1 MDNITKQKA
10 VEIIK
15 KAFDL
20 KDFNNREDGKSFYR
34 EDGESVSFFF
44 DTRQY
49 DRPTVIEKLKECL
62 QDMNLEQGQFRIDS
76 MTLFNI
82 KVTIMPKTEFKIGE
96 TFQCGLVKL
105 RVEHGIDNNV
115 ACEGCYF
122 DTEEPCLAD
131 VRFIGPCDYISRKD
145 KQNVIFVKVEE

>member
-1 MDNITKQKA
+1 MRNITKQQA

-76 MTLFNI
+76 MTLLNI

-96 TFQCGLVKL
+96 AFQCGLIKL
-105 RVEHGIDNNV
+105 R
-115 ACEGCYF
+115 CE
-122 DTEEPCLAD
+122 E
-131 VRFIGPCDYISRKD
+131 
-145 KQNVIFVKVEE
+145 

>member
-1 MDNITKQKA
+1 MDNITKQQA
-10 VEIIK
+10 VEIMK

-62 QDMNLEQGQFRIDS
+62 QEMNLEQGQFRIDS
-76 MTLFNI
+76 MTLLNI

-105 RVEHGIDNNV
+105 KCVGNI
-115 ACEGCYF
+115 EGCRECYF
-122 DTEEPCLAD
+122 DQEEPCFAHVSL
-131 VRFIGPCDYISRKD
+131 VGHCDSLSRKD
-145 KQNVIFVKVEE
+145 NTDVIFVKVEE